1 MFCFVHLLIISR
13 SMLICLQEYS
23 FHCHANF
30 LVAASHIPE
39 NPIIMVAITN
49 QILAS
54 YVGGTI
60 ATKFLTMGSVSK
72 VVVFDARTA
81 TPGSL
86 SNKLS

>member
-1 MFCFVHLLIISR
+1 
-13 SMLICLQEYS
+13 
-23 FHCHANF
+23 
-30 LVAASHIPE
+30 
-39 NPIIMVAITN
+39 MVAITN

-60 ATKFLTMGSVSK
+60 ATKILTMGSVSK

-86 SNKLS
+86 STKLS